1 MAVVYVREQGAI
13 VRKHGGR
20 MLVEKQGELL
30 LEIPL
35 RKTECVSIFGNVQVT
50 TQALSEL
57 LDRGIPLA
65 LFTRNG
71 RLKGRLVPELSK
83 NTALRLAQYAAALDE
98 GKSLALA
105 RPLVRAK
112 LLNSLT
118 LVSNYRTHYS
128 SDTLAAVGD
137 ALRRAA
143 DDAAAATSHAVLLG
157 CEGAGA
163 ATYFRALAEM
173 NRSELP
179 FDGREKHPATDP
191 INALLSLGYALVMNE
206 LRGLAE
212 ASGLEPHLGFLAQGG
227 LRPAI
232 FGIGPSGA
240 VSGRWRGPANA
251 ALGERAHAD
260 RRRLRDTRCRPIG
273 RQRCPDAG
281 ILPPLPAVL
290 RGSHDPTAQV
300 RSRGLARRSAQF
312 RRGPD
317 RIPARRDRILTLRG
331 DRLML
336 YLISYDISDD
346 DRRCRVSEA
355 LKDFGRRV
363 QFSVFECDVD
373 EAGLRELSAR
383 IDFEIDGS
391 TDSCR
396 FYRLCKAYAAE
407 VQILGKGDRYSEPSF
422 VIV

>member
-1 MAVVYVREQGAI
+1 MAVIYVREQGAI

-35 RKTECVSIFGNVQVT
+35 RKTDCVSIFGNVQVT

-112 LLNSLT
+112 LLNSLA
-118 LVSNYRTHYS
+118 LVSDYRTHYS
-128 SDTLAAVGD
+128 SETLAAVAD

-143 DDAAAATSHAVLLG
+143 DEAAAAPSHAVLLG

-163 ATYFRALAEM
+163 ATYFRAIAEM

-191 INALLSLGYALVMNE
+191 INALLSLGYTLVMNE

-212 ASGLEPHLGFLAQGG
+212 ASGLEPHLGFLHKLDYG
-227 LRPAI
+227 RPSLALDLLEP
-232 FGIGPSGA
+232 F
-240 VSGRWRGPANA
+240 RA
-251 ALGERAHAD
+251 AGVD
-260 RRRLRDTRCRPIG
+260 R
-273 RQRCPDAG
+273 
-281 ILPPLPAVL
+281 
-290 RGSHDPTAQV
+290 
-300 RSRGLARRSAQF
+300 
-312 RRGPD
+312 
-317 RIPARRDRILTLRG
+317 LTLRLVNERMLTAADFATRAAG
-331 DRLML
+331 PLAGSVVLMPDSFRR
-336 YLISYDISDD
+336 YLQYYE
-346 DRRCRVSEA
+346 EA
-355 LKDFGRRV
+355 MTQPRK
-363 QFSVFECDVD
+363 SAP
-373 EAGLRELSAR
+373 AGLR
-383 IDFEIDGS
+383 
-391 TDSCR
+391 
-396 FYRLCKAYAAE
+396 AE
-407 VQILGKGDRYSEPSF
+407 VRSSVEGLTAFLRDGTAFSPYMETD
-422 VIV
+422 